1 MNSPRITARIY
12 RDEDGQT
19 HKEYKLN
26 DISFGSLDALEAALA
41 AR

>member
-12 RDEDGQT
+12 REEDGET
-19 HKEYKLN
+19 CKHHKLN
-26 DISFGSLDALEAALA
+26 DISFGSLDALEAALT

>member
-1 MNSPRITARIY
+1 MTDARVTARIY

-19 HKEYKLN
+19 HKEYKVN
-26 DISFGSLDALEAALA
+26 DRSFGSLDALEAALA